1 MAAAMEMSEAD
12 QIKTFKDFLVQY
24 NKLSE
29 LCFNDCVHD
38 FTSRTLRSTEEKCI
52 LNCMDKYLRTNQ
64 RVSQRFHEFQM
75 IANENM
81 MALAQKSGN
90 PS

>member
-1 MAAAMEMSEAD
+1 MTTPGEMSEAD
-12 QIKTFKDFLVQY
+12 QIKTFKDFLTQY

-38 FTSRTLRSTEEKCI
+38 FTSRKLRSSEDKCTV
-52 LNCMDKYLRTNQ
+52 NCMEKYLRTNQ

-81 MALAQKSGN
+81 LALAQKSPN
-90 PS
+90 

>member
-1 MAAAMEMSEAD
+1 MATPGEMSEAD

-38 FTSRTLRSTEEKCI
+38 FTSRTLRSSEEKCT
-52 LNCMDKYLRTNQ
+52 LNCMEKYLRTNQ

-81 MALAQKSGN
+81 LALTQKSN

>member
-1 MAAAMEMSEAD
+1 MATPEMMTEAD

-38 FTSRTLRSTEEKCI
+38 FTSRTLRSSEEKCTS
-52 LNCMDKYLRTNQ
+52 NCMEKYLRANQ

-81 MALAQKSGN
+81 IALAQKSGN

>member
-1 MAAAMEMSEAD
+1 MAASVEMTEAD
-12 QIKTFKDFLVQY
+12 QIKTFKDFLVHY

-52 LNCMDKYLRTNQ
+52 ANCMDKYLRTNQ

-75 IANENM
+75 VANENM